1 MLDPWFKKT
10 YPFKHFKKTIFWH
23 LFEYRVLRDA
33 ELVFFTTEQEKYLYY
48 QYPLLLILV
57 QPLPPL
63 LMIVPFNYFVRL
75 LDFQET

>member
-33 ELVFFTTEQEKYLYY
+33 ELVFFTTEQEKYLAAQSFSRY
-48 QYPLLLILV
+48 
-57 QPLPPL
+57 
-63 LMIVPFNYFVRL
+63 
-75 LDFQET
+75 